1 MTDKL
6 LFAGD
11 EPVARSGPMKIGSS
25 DFRTPAVLLVA
36 GSRRYN
42 NAKVV
47 YAAIDD
53 WIAAHGR
60 PKQIIA
66 GESEGVDLIAKMYAC
81 AHKIEYVGYPAKW
94 TGSGRQRAACGP
106 KRNSRMLAA
115 CTHVLALPSRTY
127 SPGTNDTIR
136 KARLA
141 GLPVTEIK
149 VDT

>member
-11 EPVARSGPMKIGSS
+11 EPYERSGPMKAGSP
-25 DFRTPAVLLVA
+25 DFRTGAILLVA
-36 GSRRYN
+36 GSRRFN

-47 YAAIDD
+47 YGAIDD
-53 WIAAHGR
+53 WIAKHGR

-66 GESEGVDLIAKMYAC
+66 GESEGVDLLAKMYAS
-81 AHKIEYVGYPAKW
+81 AHKIEYTGYPANW
-94 TGSGRQRAACGP
+94 LGSGRQRASCGP
-106 KRNSRMLAA
+106 KRNTRMLAV
-115 CTHVLALPSRTY
+115 CTHVLALPSRQH

-136 KARLA
+136 KARSA
-141 GLPVTEIK
+141 GKPVTEIK